1 MGTFWCSRVATVGS
15 VAALLIFAT
24 GLHAAAKPP
33 GDTVVY
39 HMEGK
44 NRVHVADCR
53 RLPKDPAERAKYKTM
68 TLAEAEKKGLPLCS
82 KCPGSDTPGRD
93 KDKDNEKDGGKL
105 KSWVNPPRDEAQRET
120 FKPSDCA
127 PLVALGSDGKLDY
140 KPYTDKGDRVLDWSQ
155 CGYRRSETPIPN
167 VPIVETLVPLA
178 GDAKPVGTMKYP
190 IGQDSRSRIQAALDK
205 VAAKDPT
212 ADGNRGAVLLKAGT
226 YYLEGPLRVPSG
238 VVLRGE
244 GDGPD
249 GTVLIVDG
257 GNSTETAIDVGA
269 PGAKMEEVGTA
280 VRIADAYLPS
290 GSTHVTVE
298 DAGQFKVG
306 DFVAIKKTVN
316 QKWIDD
322 LGMGE
327 RLQHIRGGEEGEKKK
342 PWKPESYQFRVCRQ
356 IVGMNGSQ
364 LILDV
369 MLPQSFAAE
378 HGGGEVAKVNLD
390 GLARE
395 AGVESIRLVSNYDTS
410 VTENNKDTNF
420 RNYRDGIV
428 VSGASD
434 SWVRNCTVLHVS
446 LAAVR
451 VDDDTRHVT
460 VRDTKSLEPVG
471 PVRGGSRYAFS
482 IGGGTLHLFFNCY
495 SEDGRHD
502 FAGGSRNQGPFA
514 FVECTAVRGEQSE
527 PHHRWGTGF
536 LYDRVTTKDG
546 TLAAIN
552 RGDSGSGHGWAA
564 ANSMFWNC
572 DAKSITVFDPE
583 TVGECNFA
591 VGFAGDPLDE
601 YDASGL
607 VYANTRSGYWGTPQ
621 EGKHFGYALMGN
633 GHIESPEGPAKPE
646 SLFRQQLIDR
656 IGKEKAAN
664 VLGESLP
671 IQEARR

>member
-1 MGTFWCSRVATVGS
+1 MAMIFQSRVAVFCCLG
-15 VAALLIFAT
+15 VLLLAA
-24 GLHAAAKPP
+24 GLRAAEKPP

-44 NRVHVADCR
+44 NRVHVAQCR

-68 TLAEAEKKGLPLCS
+68 TLAEAEAKGLPLCS
-82 KCPGSDTPGRD
+82 KCPGSDTPGKD
-93 KDKDNEKDGGKL
+93 KDKKDKDAGKFD
-105 KSWVNPPRDEAQRET
+105 SWVNPPRDEAQRET
-120 FKPSDCA
+120 FKPDARA
-127 PLVALGSDGKLDY
+127 PLVALGSDGKLVY

-155 CGYRRSETPIPN
+155 CGYRRSETPIPH
-167 VPIVETLVPLA
+167 VPVVETLEPLA
-178 GDAKPVGTMKYP
+178 AEARQVGTMKYSVGP
-190 IGQDSRSRIQAALDK
+190 DSRARIQEALDK
-205 VAAKDPT
+205 VAAKEPN
-212 ADGNRGAVLLKAGT
+212 AEGSRGAVLLKQGT

-244 GDGPD
+244 GDGTD
-249 GTVLIVDG
+249 GTVLIVDD
-257 GNSTETAIDVGA
+257 GNGTGLVIEVGT
-269 PGAKMEEVGTA
+269 PGAKMEEVGTF
-280 VRIADAYLPS
+280 VRIADAYVPS
-290 GSTHVTVE
+290 GSTHVTL
-298 DAGQFKVG
+298 DDSSSFKVG

-327 RLQHIRGGEEGEKKK
+327 RLQHIRGGKEGEGKR

-356 IVGMNGSQ
+356 VTAIIGSQ
-364 LILDV
+364 IVLDA
-369 MLPQSFAAE
+369 MLPQSLSDE
-378 HGGGEVAKVNLD
+378 YGGGEVAKVSLD

-395 AGVESIRLVSNYDTS
+395 AGVESLRLVSNYDTS
-410 VTENNKDTNF
+410 VTENKKDTNF
-420 RNYRDGIV
+420 KNYRSGIV
-428 VSGASD
+428 VMGASD
-434 SWVRNCTVLHVS
+434 CWIRNCSVLHVS
-446 LAAVR
+446 LAAVK

-460 VRDTKSLEPVG
+460 VRDVKCLEPVG

-482 IGGGTLHLFFNCY
+482 VGGGTLHLFYKCY

-514 FVECTAVRGEQSE
+514 FVNCLAVRGEQSE

-583 TVGECNFA
+583 TLGECNFA
-591 VGFAGDPLDE
+591 VGSAGKPLEE
-601 YDASGL
+601 YDPKGL
-607 VYANTRSGYWGTPQ
+607 VYANTRAGYWGTPK

-633 GHIESPEGPAKPE
+633 GYIESPDGQVKPE
-646 SLFRQQLIDR
+646 SLFVQQLIDR
-656 IGKEKAAN
+656 IDEEQAVR
-664 VLGESLP
+664 VLEEPSSP
-671 IQEARR
+671 HQEARR

>member
-1 MGTFWCSRVATVGS
+1 V
-15 VAALLIFAT
+15 
-24 GLHAAAKPP
+24 
-33 GDTVVY
+33 
-39 HMEGK
+39 
-44 NRVHVADCR
+44 
-53 RLPKDPAERAKYKTM
+53 
-68 TLAEAEKKGLPLCS
+68 
-82 KCPGSDTPGRD
+82 
-93 KDKDNEKDGGKL
+93 
-105 KSWVNPPRDEAQRET
+105 
-120 FKPSDCA
+120 
-127 PLVALGSDGKLDY
+127 
-140 KPYTDKGDRVLDWSQ
+140 
-155 CGYRRSETPIPN
+155 
-167 VPIVETLVPLA
+167 VETLEPLA
-178 GDAKPVGTMKYP
+178 GEAKQLGMLAYP
-190 IGQDSRSRIQAALDK
+190 MGPDSRARIQDALDK
-205 VAAKDPT
+205 VAAKKPN
-212 ADGNRGAVLLKAGT
+212 ADGNRGAVLLKKGT
-226 YYLEGPLRVPSG
+226 YSLGGPLRVPGG

-244 GDGPD
+244 GDGAD

-257 GNSTETAIDVGA
+257 GNGTATAIEVGA
-269 PGAKMEEVGTA
+269 PGAKTEIVGPP
-280 VRIADAYLPS
+280 VRIADAYVPT
-290 GSTHVTVE
+290 GSTHITVD
-298 DAGQFKVG
+298 DASPFQVG

-327 RLQHIRGGEEGEKKK
+327 RLQHIRGGKEGEGKK
-342 PWKPESYQFRVCRQ
+342 PWKPESYQLRVCRQ
-356 IVGMNGSQ
+356 IVGKSGSQ
-364 LILDV
+364 LILDA
-369 MLPQSFAAE
+369 MLPQSFAEE
-378 HGGGEVAKVNLD
+378 HGGGEVAKVSLD

-395 AGVESIRLVSNYDTS
+395 AGVESLRLVSNYDKS
-410 VTENNKDTNF
+410 VTENKKDTNF
-420 RNYRDGIV
+420 KNYRSGIV

-434 SWVRNCTVLHVS
+434 CWVRNCTVLHVS

-482 IGGGTLHLFFNCY
+482 IGGGTLHLFYKCY

-514 FVECTAVRGEQSE
+514 FVNCAAVRGEQSE

-591 VGFAGDPLDE
+591 VGFAGKPLEE

-621 EGKHFGYALMGN
+621 EGKCFGYALMGN
-633 GHIESPEGPAKPE
+633 GYIESPDGPAKPE
-646 SLFRQQLIDR
+646 SLFVQQLIDR
-656 IGKEKAAN
+656 IGKEQAAK
-664 VLGESLP
+664 VLEEPSP
-671 IQEARR
+671 PQEARR